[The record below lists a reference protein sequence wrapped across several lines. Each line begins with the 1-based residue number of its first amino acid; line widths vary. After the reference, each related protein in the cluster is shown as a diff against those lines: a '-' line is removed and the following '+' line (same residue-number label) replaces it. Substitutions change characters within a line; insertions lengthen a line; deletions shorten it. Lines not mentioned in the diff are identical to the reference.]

1 LRGETNKELEAT
13 ITQRDRAER
22 RTREAIE
29 RYELETVGRER
40 AEAQIEELEA
50 ELERARWAIDE
61 TRRELERVARAQ
73 RDDQVELER
82 ITAAA
87 EARARDLAQAE
98 IDSVVRS
105 LALES
110 DQTGHQGEE
119 PE

>member
-1 LRGETNKELEAT
+1 
-13 ITQRDRAER
+13 
-22 RTREAIE
+22 
-29 RYELETVGRER
+29 
-40 AEAQIEELEA
+40 
-50 ELERARWAIDE
+50 
-61 TRRELERVARAQ
+61 
-73 RDDQVELER
+73 LER
-82 ITAAA
+82 ITAAD